1 MLYLFDKERYME
13 RKDLGVLSNS
23 EKKFIN
29 DAIDIDTW
37 KVKNTEAGEIV
48 KEYNKLMKYY
58 KDELVNSS

>member
-1 MLYLFDKERYME
+1 ME